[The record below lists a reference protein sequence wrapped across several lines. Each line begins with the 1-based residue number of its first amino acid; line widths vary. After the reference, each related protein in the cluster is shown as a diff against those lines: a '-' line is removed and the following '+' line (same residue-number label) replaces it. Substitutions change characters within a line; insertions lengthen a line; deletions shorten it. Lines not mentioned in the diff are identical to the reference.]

1 MLNLNHLRVFRAV
14 CETNSITHAAHRLR
28 ISQPAASKQL
38 AELESHLGV
47 ALVQRLPRGVR
58 LTAAGEVLGRHARRL
73 FQEEEA
79 AEAALEAVLG
89 LELGQLSVAA
99 STTIGSYIVPSVFGA
114 LHSAH
119 PNVKLQLDI
128 GNAARVEELVL
139 DGQLD
144 LGLSEGLVASD
155 SLHVEVFTHDEM
167 VLIVAPSHP
176 FARDA
181 SPGLLSAS
189 VLGGQ
194 SFIVRERGSG
204 TREVVEDAL
213 QRHGIPIA
221 PVMSLGS
228 TEAIKNAV
236 AIGLGVAM
244 VSSLTLEL
252 ELQIGRLC
260 VIPLA
265 DLSIRRALHLVTLEG
280 KPPSPAAAEFL
291 RLLRLRYPR

>member
-1 MLNLNHLRVFRAV
+1 VLNLNHLRVFRAV
-14 CETNSITHAAHRLR
+14 CETNSVTHAARRLH

-38 AELESHLGV
+38 AELEGHLGV
-47 ALVQRLPRGVR
+47 ALVERLPRGVR

-89 LELGQLSVAA
+89 LELGHLSVAA
-99 STTIGSYIVPSVFGA
+99 STTIGSYIVPAVFGA

-119 PNVKLQLDI
+119 SNVKLQLEI

-139 DGQLD
+139 EGQLD

-167 VLIVAPSHP
+167 VLIVSPSHP
-176 FARDA
+176 FVRDA
-181 SPGLLSAS
+181 AHGPLPAAL
-189 VLGGQ
+189 LGGQ

-213 QRHGIPIA
+213 QRHGIPVA

-236 AIGLGVAM
+236 AIGLGVAL

-265 DLSIRRALHLVTLEG
+265 DLHIRRALHLVTLEG